1 VEKRRMLAV
10 MLAALLLAVASC
22 ADFSLYGVMQGE
34 IPGGTLQISPL
45 AVTLGVG
52 ATCDFL
58 ASGGS
63 PPYSFAMI
71 SGSGS
76 IDADSGLY
84 TAPASPDSVVIQVQ
98 DNQGAT
104 SQATATVVY

>member
-1 VEKRRMLAV
+1 